1 VAVTPVPAADEKGRY
16 LDVEVS
22 TKHPLNAGS
31 GQARRVLLTVTQQ
44 ALFSLAGS
52 NIYNDQKLASNLVT
66 GSHLP
71 RMMFMPAPIAW
82 PRVAASLSARFGG

>member
-1 VAVTPVPAADEKGRY
+1 MPDQVKR
-16 LDVEVS
+16 
-22 TKHPLNAGS
+22 AGC
-31 GQARRVLLTVTQQ
+31 LLTVTHQ

-71 RMMFMPAPIAW
+71 RMMF
-82 PRVAASLSARFGG
+82 